1 MSEKTKYVLLV
12 DDDWSDMTIA
22 KLDDMKD
29 LCHVV
34 FYDDMRIGRICLNAR
49 QRYTRIAK
57 LNSLDTRQQK
67 SIVLEDNTE
76 LIHDFNAK
84 DSHELLIRLETEG
97 YVADLEQEP
106 SCIRDLI
113 ANVFVSDDA
122 QHKLVSDMSRRILE
136 LEEKNYDL
144 RRNLLEVKD
153 QLNDFIDAAKK
164 LNDNK
169 ELFKE

>member
-29 LCHVV
+29 LNHVV
-34 FYDDMRIGRICLNAR
+34 FYDDMSIGRICVNCR

-57 LNSLDTRQQK
+57 LNSLDARQRK
-67 SIVLEDNTE
+67 SIMIEDNTE

-84 DSHELLIRLETEG
+84 DIHELLIRLETEG
-97 YVADLEQEP
+97 YVAELEQEP
-106 SCIRDLI
+106 SSIRDLI
-113 ANVFVSDDA
+113 ANVSVNDDA

-136 LEEKNYDL
+136 LEEENCDL
-144 RRNLLEVKD
+144 RRSLSEVKD
-153 QLNDFIDAAKK
+153 RLNDFMEAAKK

>member
-1 MSEKTKYVLLV
+1 MAEKTKYVLLV
-12 DDDWSDMTIA
+12 DDDWSDLTIA

-29 LCHVV
+29 LGHVV
-34 FYDDMRIGRICLNAR
+34 FYDDMNIGRICLHTR
-49 QRYTRIAK
+49 RYTRIAK

-67 SIVLEDNTE
+67 NIILEDHAE

-84 DSHELLIRLETEG
+84 DIHELLIRLETEG
-97 YVADLEQEP
+97 YVAELEQEP

-113 ANVFVSDDA
+113 ANVSVSDDA

-136 LEEKNYDL
+136 LEEENYDL

>member
-1 MSEKTKYVLLV
+1 MSENTKYVLLV

-22 KLDDMKD
+22 KFDDMKD
-29 LCHVV
+29 LGHIV
-34 FYDDMRIGRICLNAR
+34 FYDDMNIGRICLHTR
-49 QRYTRIAK
+49 RYTRIAK

-67 SIVLEDNTE
+67 SITLEDNTE

-84 DSHELLIRLETEG
+84 DIHELLIRLETGG
-97 YVADLEQEP
+97 YVAELEQEP

-113 ANVFVSDDA
+113 ANVSVNDDA
-122 QHKLVSDMSRRILE
+122 QHKLVLDMSRRIVE
-136 LEEKNYDL
+136 LTEDNDRL

-153 QLNDFIDAAKK
+153 GLNDFMNTAKM